1 MKTKD
6 KKTEPESTVQLL
18 RQIRDKISLEIADMS
33 FEELKEY
40 LKERRK
46 RFQTMPDHNTVLK

>member
-6 KKTEPESTVQLL
+6 KKTEPQTTVTLL
-18 RQIRDKISLEIADMS
+18 RQIRDRISLEIADLT

-46 RFQTMPDHNTVLK
+46 HFQTMPSR

>member
-6 KKTEPESTVQLL
+6 KKTTTESTVQLL
-18 RQIRDKISLEIADMS
+18 RQIRDRISLEIADMT

-40 LKERRK
+40 LRERKK
-46 RFQTMPDHNTVLK
+46 RFRTMPSR